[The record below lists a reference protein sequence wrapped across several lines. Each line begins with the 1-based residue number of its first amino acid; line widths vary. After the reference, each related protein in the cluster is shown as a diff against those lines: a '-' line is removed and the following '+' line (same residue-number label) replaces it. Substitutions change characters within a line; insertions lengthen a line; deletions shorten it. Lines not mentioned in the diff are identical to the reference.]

1 MCTKLTMGKLKI
13 KHIQLYWKLGEN
25 MGVGEFYVLLLCID
39 KKLSRNS
46 SSFDGWID
54 ISEHKDCQEYVDQL
68 FSRGYILLSLDK
80 TKVKL
85 VRFRK
90 EYKETEKL
98 FLEGKFFG

>member
-1 MCTKLTMGKLKI
+1 MVK
-13 KHIQLYWKLGEN
+13 KLGKK
-25 MGVGEFYVLLLCID
+25 MGVGEFYVMLLCID

-46 SSFDGWID
+46 PSFDGWID
-54 ISEHKDCQEYVDQL
+54 ISEHKEYQEFVDLL

-85 VRFRK
+85 VKFRK

-98 FLEGKFFG
+98 VMEQWR